1 MDIKKDDLLINPPKQ
16 FRPISLWAWNTR
28 LYKEE
33 TARQIAQMD
42 EAGTGGVVI
51 HARGGLRTGYMG
63 HEWMENIRMAVAA
76 CQRRGM
82 AIWCYDEYGKP
93 SGNAAGSVSGMG
105 EKYQQKYLRCSITP
119 LKQGVKPIASIP
131 VHGRLYYFYYE
142 VNENYVDFLEPKV
155 TEAFLRSVHQQ
166 YKRRLGS
173 YIESLAGFF
182 TDEPQISSGGYP
194 WTPSLPAEYQK
205 QYEESLLEKLP
216 DLFFHSETA
225 YRTRIRFWRLITELF
240 ASRLRIPP
248 RL

>member
-166 YKRRLGS
+166 
-173 YIESLAGFF
+173 
-182 TDEPQISSGGYP
+182 
-194 WTPSLPAEYQK
+194 
-205 QYEESLLEKLP
+205 
-216 DLFFHSETA
+216 
-225 YRTRIRFWRLITELF
+225 
-240 ASRLRIPP
+240 
-248 RL
+248 